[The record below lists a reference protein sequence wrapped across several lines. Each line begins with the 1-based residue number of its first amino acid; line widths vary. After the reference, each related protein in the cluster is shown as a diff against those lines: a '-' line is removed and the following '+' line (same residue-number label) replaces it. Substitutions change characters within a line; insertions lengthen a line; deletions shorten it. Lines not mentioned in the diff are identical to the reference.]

1 MVEIFYA
8 IDGGPIDHWTRLY
21 HGGSAW
27 FDIQFL
33 SDSTSNQSS
42 VSGGYGGLAKSDEC
56 LYSYNAYDDY
66 YLRVRDNAIAGDG
79 NDGLWDF
86 SSTQGYSLCVEKIAD
101 GCKSPCFPNKK
112 YGCSTSP

>member
-1 MVEIFYA
+1 MVRISYQ
-8 IDGGPIDHWTRLY
+8 IDGGAIDHWTRLY

-27 FDIQFL
+27 FDIEFL
-33 SDSTSNQSS
+33 SDSGSQSS
-42 VSGGYGGLAKSDEC
+42 VSGSYGGLAMSDEC
-56 LYSYNAYDDY
+56 LYSYSSYDDY

-101 GCKSPCFPNKK
+101 GCQSPCFDVKK